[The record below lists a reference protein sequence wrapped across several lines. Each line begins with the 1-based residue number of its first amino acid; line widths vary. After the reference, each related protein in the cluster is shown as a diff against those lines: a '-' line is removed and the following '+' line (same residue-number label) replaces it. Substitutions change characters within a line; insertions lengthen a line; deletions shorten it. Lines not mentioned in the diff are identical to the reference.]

1 MDITMS
7 YSRKELQEIKDKPS
21 HPTSAVKEKGL
32 TSKQQEIL
40 EKTMHRHDKA
50 FKKLAQM

>member
-1 MDITMS
+1 MDNIMS
-7 YSRKELQEIKDKPS
+7 YSRKELQELTDKS
-21 HPTSAVKEKGL
+21 SLPTPDLQEKGL